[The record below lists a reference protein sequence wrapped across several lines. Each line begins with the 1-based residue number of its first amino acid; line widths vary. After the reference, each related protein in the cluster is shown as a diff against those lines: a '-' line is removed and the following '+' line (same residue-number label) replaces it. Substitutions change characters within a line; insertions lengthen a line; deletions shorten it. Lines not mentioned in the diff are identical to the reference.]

1 MIKIAVGI
9 VIGIGIATTFPNETA
24 EFSEFLRGKINE
36 GAQVVVENTNDES
49 LVDKFK

>member
-1 MIKIAVGI
+1 MIKIAVGM

-36 GAQVVVENTNDES
+36 GAQVVVENTREES

>member
-1 MIKIAVGI
+1 MINVLIGI
-9 VIGIGIATTFPNETA
+9 ILGIGIATTFPNETA